1 MALSSHEAINGG
13 PHLPFKRSI
22 RGRMHLLMT
31 ERAAHRQLA
40 KVDRRRFSRTEAIL
54 ILGFGLI
61 QTTVAVLTLLV
72 VLRHG

>member
-1 MALSSHEAINGG
+1 
-13 PHLPFKRSI
+13 
-22 RGRMHLLMT
+22 MHLLMT